1 MAHLQPNILVDAA
14 GRARITDFGH
24 AMVTENLDS
33 IRSAPNDHRLTTRL
47 TAPEIL
53 NEEGTYSKEVDV
65 FSFAMVS
72 TEVGKNE
79 LVVSSFGLLQSRITT
94 GIHRR
99 NSI

>member
-1 MAHLQPNILVDAA
+1 MDAA